1 MIQKKLWTELVT
13 SNNLAGVI
21 TTDVVTVAGQ
31 IDTLMNTKFN
41 ITTSLATYISYIKT
55 AFLTSVE
62 DNNQWGGLNIYV
74 SSYSVGDER
83 YVYLLNDKLRKYLAF
98 YYKFIND
105 NGLAKKVTVSRDY
118 EDHSGSSNTTNSIHS
133 ETPQIELN
141 NFEDGIK
148 YASSMDKDTGSG
160 TVNTHGENSELK
172 TETTWDEAMNNLRTM
187 LFNDL
192 IDYINRIPNMLYNH
206 YSLDTVPFTETIK
219 ATKQFLENLA
229 DIYRL

>member
-1 MIQKKLWTELVT
+1 MIQKKIWTELVT
-13 SNNLAGVI
+13 SNNFADVI

-41 ITTSLATYISYIKT
+41 ITTSLATYITYIKT

-74 SSYSVGDER
+74 SSYSVGDKR

-98 YYKFIND
+98 YYKFIYD
-105 NGLAKKVTVSRDY
+105 EGLAKKVTVSREY
-118 EDHSGSSNTTNSIHS
+118 EDHTDSTNTRDDIHS
-133 ETPQIELN
+133 ELPQIELD
-141 NFEDGIK
+141 NFENGIK
-148 YASSMDKDTGSG
+148 YASTLDKNTDTLDYD
-160 TVNTHGENSELK
+160 NNGENSELR

-206 YSLDTVPFTETIK
+206 YALDSVPFTETIK